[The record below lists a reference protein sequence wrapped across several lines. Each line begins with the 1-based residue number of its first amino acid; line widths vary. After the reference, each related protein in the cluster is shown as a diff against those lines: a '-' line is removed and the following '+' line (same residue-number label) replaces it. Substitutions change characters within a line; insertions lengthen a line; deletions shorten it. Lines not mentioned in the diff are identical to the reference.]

1 MILSM
6 TGFGDA
12 QREDAGRAYH
22 VELRCVNNRYF
33 KASIS
38 LPNELLYLEADIERR
53 LRQRITRGSVHV
65 RLFVRDTSGSAAPEI
80 NAAVIAGYVQQLRQ
94 AAGGGADLH
103 IDLAA
108 LAALP
113 GVIASRELDERQR
126 EEIRGIV
133 EALLDAA
140 VERLVASRSAEGRVL
155 TADLRRHC
163 AMIRERLELVR
174 GRVPLVVQEYAQR
187 LLTRANEL
195 LATSSLQLSQ
205 EGLQRE
211 VALYADRSDIS
222 EEISRL
228 GGHLEA
234 FDAALGS
241 GEPSGRRLDFVVQE
255 MLREANTMGAKS
267 GDPEIARCIIDIKSA
282 IDRLKEQV
290 QNAE

>member
-174 GRVPLVVQEYAQR
+174 VRVPLVVQEYAQR
-187 LLTRANEL
+187 LLTRVNEL